1 MTPER
6 WRRIDDLFDAAL
18 QLAPAE
24 REPWLRE
31 ACGGDEDLR
40 AEVDRLLAGDE
51 RAAHDGFLTP
61 PGEVVPPAAWDEEL
75 DTPYR
80 SPLTAGDRDDHPRPG
95 RIGGRPRRLHPA
107 AGDRAA
113 GGAEHGL

>member
-24 REPWLRE
+24 RESWLRE

-51 RAAHDGFLTP
+51 REN
-61 PGEVVPPAAWDEEL
+61 GEIG
-75 DTPYR
+75 
-80 SPLTAGDRDDHPRPG
+80 AGSDQERGLGGAGRAVDDHDVG
-95 RIGGRPRRLHPA
+95 R
-107 AGDRAA
+107 
-113 GGAEHGL
+113 